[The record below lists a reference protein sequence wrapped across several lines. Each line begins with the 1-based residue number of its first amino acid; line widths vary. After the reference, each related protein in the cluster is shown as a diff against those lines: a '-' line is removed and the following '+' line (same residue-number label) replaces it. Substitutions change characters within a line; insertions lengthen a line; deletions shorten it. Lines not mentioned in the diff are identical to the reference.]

1 MNPRTVR
8 NGAILAILFW
18 SCVCII
24 LTQCSCSV
32 QAAIPQRI
40 GGLSDKDEVYHP
52 ETAEMVVT
60 AERLYVRTQ
69 PDGEISTYL
78 ILGDVVT
85 VYAVKMIG
93 DTNWCR
99 ITPEEHSPRW
109 VGCGWLEAK

>member
-1 MNPRTVR
+1 MNPRTIR
-8 NGAILAILFW
+8 NTLLFSAPFW
-18 SCVCII
+18 IVVCI

-40 GGLSDKDEVYHP
+40 GGLSDKDEVSLS
-52 ETAEMVVT
+52 ETAEMIVT

-69 PDGEISTYL
+69 PDGEISTYFL
-78 ILGDVVT
+78 SGDVVT
-85 VYAVKMIG
+85 VYAVIMIG